1 DAAGSPPVPNSPS
14 HTSSRRRRRPG
25 TRRPRART
33 RTSAAARPRARRA
46 LARPARRTWGTR
58 RDRAARRGVR
68 GRLGRR
74 AGRTER
80 ESTRRCREQRAA
92 WRVPWRRAPLMC
104 PRDSPRQGLILW
116 PALRRSLPMRLSLR
130 FIIPLF
136 LVLGAIAY
144 AVVPLVD
151 RLTLQWF
158 ERDLDSRASLVAN
171 TVQEPL
177 ETLVRAGNRAG
188 MLEFFTRITQDERL
202 YAMAF
207 CPAGQG
213 EAVATP
219 TLPATIRC
227 DELDSFSGPSGH
239 LLRSRDGPLLV
250 SVRQLA
256 IQGART
262 GRLVLVHDMSFIAR
276 RSEETRKYLFLF
288 FIGLGGT
295 VSLLTVVIAQLS
307 WPGTREWSAPTG
319 SRTST
324 CGGAT
329 RSRCG
334 GPRAAWSPPWSRSCG
349 RARARGSR
357 TAGARPTAR
366 SWTSTTG
373 SPCRPSVRPISC
385 AGSG

>member
-1 DAAGSPPVPNSPS
+1 MLQGTTGRMAGSLETG
-14 HTSSRRRRRPG
+14 TSNV
-25 TRRPRART
+25 
-33 RTSAAARPRARRA
+33 
-46 LARPARRTWGTR
+46 PARLAVA
-58 RDRAARRGVR
+58 RASSSG
-68 GRLGRR
+68 
-74 AGRTER
+74 
-80 ESTRRCREQRAA
+80 Q
-92 WRVPWRRAPLMC
+92 P
-104 PRDSPRQGLILW
+104 
-116 PALRRSLPMRLSLR
+116 LRRSLLMRLSLR

-151 RLTLQWF
+151 KLTLQWF

-213 EAVATP
+213 QAVATP

-227 DELDSFSGPSGH
+227 DELDSFSDPSGH

-256 IQGART
+256 IRGART

-295 VSLLTVVIAQLS
+295 VSPLTVVIAQLS
-307 WPGTREWSAPTG
+307 WRGWVQGLRALLRGEGLWRPRTG
-319 SRTST
+319 
-324 CGGAT
+324 
-329 RSRCG
+329 
-334 GPRAAWSPPWSRSCG
+334 PPSRSCG
-349 RARARGSR
+349 PSSATCAPCSATSKQSSGRVTTTSSRGR
-357 TAGARPTAR
+357 RR
-366 SWTSTTG
+366 R
-373 SPCRPSVRPISC
+373 CVPSSGPIC
-385 AGSG
+385 PVTR

>member
-1 DAAGSPPVPNSPS
+1 
-14 HTSSRRRRRPG
+14 
-25 TRRPRART
+25 
-33 RTSAAARPRARRA
+33 
-46 LARPARRTWGTR
+46 
-58 RDRAARRGVR
+58 
-68 GRLGRR
+68 
-74 AGRTER
+74 
-80 ESTRRCREQRAA
+80 
-92 WRVPWRRAPLMC
+92 
-104 PRDSPRQGLILW
+104 
-116 PALRRSLPMRLSLR
+116 MRLSLR

-151 RLTLQWF
+151 KLTLQWF

-262 GRLVLVHDMSFIAR
+262 GRL
-276 RSEETRKYLFLF
+276 RSEEHTSELQSPFLRSYAVFCLNRKT
-288 FIGLGGT
+288 GASSGCRT
-295 VSLLTVVIAQLS
+295 C
-307 WPGTREWSAPTG
+307 SA
-319 SRTST
+319 S
-324 CGGAT
+324 
-329 RSRCG
+329 
-334 GPRAAWSPPWSRSCG
+334 SC
-349 RARARGSR
+349 ARGS
-357 TAGARPTAR
+357 AG
-366 SWTSTTG
+366 
-373 SPCRPSVRPISC
+373 CRVR
-385 AGSG
+385 